1 MKVVFIF
8 HPWVLTKSLQMCSVV
23 GIRLSFVIRTLSLR
37 LVICE
42 VWMISVFTT
51 QSLSGLNDTIYEQ
64 LNMDML

>member
-1 MKVVFIF
+1 MKGVFIF
-8 HPWVLTKSLQMCSVV
+8 HPWVLTKSLQMCPVV
-23 GIRLSFVIRTLSLR
+23 GIRLRFVIRTLSLI

-42 VWMISVFTT
+42 VGMISVFTT

>member
-8 HPWVLTKSLQMCSVV
+8 HPWVLTKSLQIYSVV